1 MLLIHVGG
9 RLRLLTNCYRY
20 LVVNHEQVSAG
31 GKVWCRP
38 KRRLKYFKKMQH
50 VICNARCNVFTTT
63 THSRSTSCTHCSQ
76 FLWQLQWHSPTHSA
90 RRSSFSIVVGVGTS
104 SSLPL
109 LVSISNVT
117 WSTVFSQ
124 YSGQSTRFVHLPG
137 HWCGS
142 STAVADPTR
151 HP

>member
-1 MLLIHVGG
+1 MNGCCV
-9 RLRLLTNCYRY
+9 
-20 LVVNHEQVSAG
+20 G
-31 GKVWCRP
+31 GKVFDVVVDP
-38 KRRLKYFKKMQH
+38 RRFRLNTKKMHVMPDVMFLQLQH
-50 VICNARCNVFTTT
+50 T
-63 THSRSTSCTHCSQ
+63 RSTSCTHCSQ